1 MERGKM
7 SSSGRGGKSKAPQH
21 PQDIFAL
28 GTKSTVVVSR
38 DQEKRNIH
46 KPSSSGVE
54 RKREGT
60 STFGAAPPTK
70 RSRIGSPAEAV
81 GGTSLEVDPVDLVP
95 NVLQALDTHNSD
107 KLLGLLTGSIRLLK
121 SQRSKPDP
129 ILCMSMLYLC
139 KIRPNMFAHDVVT
152 QSLCTLLKREQGAAF
167 KSKGNPLVFVLAC
180 NMLYAGHRDSNNW
193 PDTFIKVYIE
203 DALNERWWVECS
215 WCKCL
220 VENIATAFSTKTPP
234 PHLIPSDSALAAG
247 GTMSPSGSG
256 SPLMG
261 STDDDPDNTDLEY
274 TVFPRYSS
282 SYETVEALVLE
293 AIKEQIQRRAAPDAI
308 GKGFLKLLSAT
319 CGFPEIRMISAS
331 RLEAWLHSGK
341 LWRAAQE
348 LLAYVCCNADAC
360 GPTAARD
367 HEVLAQLARMRL
379 KTKPLQ
385 QAYQACLREMVSDS
399 PALLRSVVTHTIY
412 NELSNVRSPNNMAV
426 LAALIQAQP
435 QAVPAAMADTYQRN
449 LKLCPPPWRTRT
461 RYCIHTHTHTHTKPP
476 YYTHNE
482 LSNVRS
488 PNNMTVLA
496 ALMQAQPQA
505 VPAAMADT
513 YQVLYTHTHTHT
525 HKTPVLHTQR
535 AVQRALPQ
543 QHDGAGRA
551 HASATSSCARR
562 HGGHVPGTVYTHTHT
577 HTKPPYY
584 THNELSNV
592 RSPNN
597 TAVLAALIQAQP
609 QAVPA
614 AMADTYQELV
624 LRQEDYLRP
633 LRALSR
639 ECVRAARADAQ
650 ALVPL
655 ARALATPPPHEP
667 PAEIRERAFNSIA
680 DLFCCLC
687 LVTASHSKHIPEY
700 RQQLCVIQCCA
711 LGWLLD
717 TAAAVYRPQRHD
729 FQLALNKDTNIP
741 EYRQQLCVIQCCA
754 LGWLLGTA
762 AAMYRPQ
769 RHDFQL
775 ALNKIMFVEPA
786 DTYSKPDNWPP
797 ESERAL
803 TYRLCCETPLPQNTL
818 LRVIFIG
825 LAKEIP
831 VGPAETFELVEQLVR
846 RACALPPDDTPLPV
860 DKLELADYVFQLCQ
874 FTPPDNITLPPGS
887 TFELVEQL
895 VRRACA
901 LPPDDTPLPVDKLEL
916 ADYVFQLCQFT
927 PPDNITLPPGSPRLR
942 PTTGRHSPTRG
953 QFAAPAPY
961 HRTTLPYPWTSWNW
975 PTTCS
980 NCASS
985 PRLTTS
991 RYHQGKYTPYL
1002 KHIRSTFE
1010 LVEQLVRRACALPPD
1025 DTPLPVDKL
1034 ELADYVFQL
1043 CQFTPPDN
1051 ITLPPGY
1058 TAPPLAI
1065 TSLYWRGWILLVML
1079 AAHNP
1084 GGFAERA
1091 AATYPTLRAL
1101 IETCITR
1108 MDPAG
1113 DAGGAQPRR
1122 VRRAR
1127 RRHLPHAAGA
1137 HRDLHHQV
1145 STLLYEQPLYW
1156 RGWILLVML
1165 AAHNP
1170 GGFAERAAA
1179 TYPTLRALIETCIT
1193 SKPSVEWSN
1202 SAAEAE
1208 RLEAE
1213 RAAVLQLETHLA
1225 AASNAKLPIT
1235 EHNSRLLS
1243 QLTTLEPLGPAR
1255 KPPASIL
1262 ESLQQS
1268 SQALRLGRLLCRQPA
1283 LLLELVER
1291 HGTRRAMPWLHQL
1304 LRHDQLELSVLPVQC
1319 LCEFLS
1325 AGGAGGEAGKAGEL
1339 AAHLRRTVAS
1349 SEEGARAVLQYYTQR
1364 LAHSHAPTRAQA
1376 NRGLKLVLTQ
1386 AEDTAE
1392 MDYNAE
1398 VGPEEWLELLVQLRH
1413 WDAVRDEVLA
1423 RLRAACL
1430 AECVPRHLAAYIAF
1444 LAEHADTLPPLVLD
1458 LSQVVMERQVVIGGV
1473 LPPAEP
1479 RAVPDRLQHRTLH
1492 AITSIFYTHL
1502 RKARISG
1509 GLPLASGEEWGSG
1522 GAAAGELLT
1531 LQWSAAAAA
1540 VPAVVAHAHYK
1551 LLCYGPSAYDTNQE
1565 MYSWLES
1572 VWVGEPPTAFAADGT
1587 TASLLPDWL
1596 RLHLVRSARPA
1607 LLELGLRALP
1617 AHKLALFIQ
1626 TFGMPRS
1633 ACSALLAALDSC
1645 PTAAVLRLGVE
1656 RGYMAQLL
1664 QVQRARGCT
1673 GGEAFAAALR
1683 LLPPSYP
1690 PDDTLFVEEPLPS
1703 EDEDECAPIP
1713 LVIQPEQVPAL
1724 LTTAFCGGTY
1734 PGDLDVAF
1742 TELNAVSTCT
1752 QGIYSLVIQPEQ
1764 VPALLTTAFCGGTYP
1779 GDLDVAFTELNAV
1792 STCTQGIY
1800 SLVIQPEQVPALL
1813 TTAFCGGTYPGDL
1826 DVAFTEL
1833 NAVSTCTQGIYSLV
1847 IQPEQV
1853 PALLTTAF
1861 CGGTYPGDLDVAFT
1875 ELNAVSTCT
1884 QGIYSLVIQ
1893 PEQVPALLTTAFCG
1907 GTYPGDLDVAF
1918 TELNAVSTC
1927 TQGIYSLVIQP
1938 EQVPAL
1944 LTTAF
1949 CGGTYPGDLDVAFT
1963 ELNAKITEEVKKL
1976 RENVPTECPYIQRV
1990 TTFLQAADSNVLRG
2004 MIGASHAAVLLRSLT
2019 LARWEPLR
2027 EVSDLHP
2034 VRVPDCDCT
2043 VLRGMAGASH
2053 AAVLLRSLTLARWE
2067 PLREPTYSRVP
2078 DCDCTVLRGMAG
2090 ASHAAVLLRSLTLA
2104 RWEPLREPTYSR
2116 VPDCDCTVL
2125 RGMAGAS
2132 HAAVLL
2138 RSLTLARWEPLREPT
2153 YSHVPDCD
2161 CTVLR
2166 GMAGASHAAVLLRS
2180 LTLARWEPLRE
2191 VCSNLLKQ
2199 FKCPA
2204 GPVANL
2210 LTQLAAPE
2218 RRAARTVPHLPQ
2230 RYEATKEQ
2238 LIAALEAATPN
2249 TLEAIGNR
2257 IIETQD
2263 TRVVVDVIS
2272 TLLENNQQGAYETEV
2287 KVEVGAEP
2295 AAPHVLARRGLGCGL
2310 LLDWISELQR
2320 ETLGPQPER
2329 QMRLMF
2335 RSGSAAWRPLLV
2347 TLLAHRASWRTLHTC
2362 LSTLLQPNGGWAASG
2377 VLDFAETL
2385 MGSERVWQGRDRAAP
2400 KHQAPCHLHR
2410 LTHPQLE
2417 VLIKYIMEEASEAGP
2432 DLDSMR
2438 RRIEARLPLAL
2449 RCAPDPPSL
2458 LAAAAAAEPLLLLLL
2473 YMKVPKIR
2481 QLLMESAERPLTTCP
2496 LEGAEPYQQVA
2507 ASSTSATDR
2516 VSHTLLT
2523 ALAHPNKE
2531 HGKEANFKTW
2541 RLEAG
2546 VRSLW
2551 ARVGGAGARA
2561 LPLAGALLRG
2571 AVPAPARAH
2580 LLSALELLP
2589 DHELQRPDTSEE
2601 VQNILECFVQ
2611 MAAAGGRERDRDS
2624 ALQHRVAALMRRVAA
2639 HSPPRTHGSLS
2650 ALGEEPGAAPASAAP
2665 PPQALMALQRRDP
2678 PDDLH
2683 IYIQEI
2689 DQWGSRRGG
2698 AWGGPAA
2705 ATTLLRAVAPLC
2717 AEPGSLARA
2726 AALGLLTKLL
2736 PAVPDPTPGL
2746 DAIMECLD
2754 SSLPEV
2760 AQSVIDKL
2768 PELVV
2773 GMQEYAAR
2781 VLLKVFDLGVR
2792 SRLPVETSLAR
2803 SVAAIN
2809 LQRGC

>member
-1 MERGKM
+1 MDRGKM

-293 AIKEQIQRRAAPDAI
+293 AIKDQIQRRAAPDAI

-435 QAVPAAMADTYQRN
+435 QAVPAAMADTYQ
-449 LKLCPPPWRTRT
+449 
-461 RYCIHTHTHTHTKPP
+461 
-476 YYTHNE
+476 
-482 LSNVRS
+482 
-488 PNNMTVLA
+488 
-496 ALMQAQPQA
+496 
-505 VPAAMADT
+505 
-513 YQVLYTHTHTHT
+513 
-525 HKTPVLHTQR
+525 
-535 AVQRALPQ
+535 
-543 QHDGAGRA
+543 
-551 HASATSSCARR
+551 
-562 HGGHVPGTVYTHTHT
+562 
-577 HTKPPYY
+577 
-584 THNELSNV
+584 
-592 RSPNN
+592 
-597 TAVLAALIQAQP
+597 
-609 QAVPA
+609 
-614 AMADTYQELV
+614 ELV

-655 ARALATPPPHEP
+655 ARALAMPPPHEP
-667 PAEIRERAFNSIA
+667 PQEIRERAFNSIA

-717 TAAAVYRPQRHD
+717 TAAAV
-729 FQLALNKDTNIP
+729 
-741 EYRQQLCVIQCCA
+741 
-754 LGWLLGTA
+754 
-762 AAMYRPQ
+762 YRPQ

-874 FTPPDNITLPPGS
+874 FTPPDNITLPPG
-887 TFELVEQL
+887 
-895 VRRACA
+895 
-901 LPPDDTPLPVDKLEL
+901 
-916 ADYVFQLCQFT
+916 
-927 PPDNITLPPGSPRLR
+927 
-942 PTTGRHSPTRG
+942 
-953 QFAAPAPY
+953 
-961 HRTTLPYPWTSWNW
+961 
-975 PTTCS
+975 
-980 NCASS
+980 
-985 PRLTTS
+985 
-991 RYHQGKYTPYL
+991 
-1002 KHIRSTFE
+1002 
-1010 LVEQLVRRACALPPD
+1010 
-1025 DTPLPVDKL
+1025 
-1034 ELADYVFQL
+1034 
-1043 CQFTPPDN
+1043 
-1051 ITLPPGY
+1051 Y

-1091 AATYPTLRAL
+1091 AAAYPTLRAL
-1101 IETCITR
+1101 
-1108 MDPAG
+1108 
-1113 DAGGAQPRR
+1113 
-1122 VRRAR
+1122 V
-1127 RRHLPHAAGA
+1127 
-1137 HRDLHHQV
+1137 
-1145 STLLYEQPLYW
+1145 
-1156 RGWILLVML
+1156 
-1165 AAHNP
+1165 
-1170 GGFAERAAA
+1170 
-1179 TYPTLRALIETCIT
+1179 ETCIT

-1243 QLTTLEPLGPAR
+1243 QLTTLDPLGPAR

-1262 ESLQQS
+1262 ESLQQT

-1392 MDYNAE
+1392 MDYNAD

-1502 RKARISG
+1502 RKARSSG
-1509 GLPLASGEEWGSG
+1509 ALTAEAGAEWGAGGAGGAEWGAG
-1522 GAAAGELLT
+1522 GAAAGDLVT
-1531 LQWSAAAAA
+1531 LQWSSAAAAM
-1540 VPAVVAHAHYK
+1540 PSVVAHAHYK

-1587 TASLLPDWL
+1587 TTSLLPDWL

-1633 ACSALLAALDSC
+1633 ACSALLAALDAC

-1683 LLPPSYP
+1683 LQPPPYP
-1690 PDDTLFVEEPLPS
+1690 PDDTLFEEEPLPS

-1734 PGDLDVAF
+1734 PGDLDEAF
-1742 TELNAVSTCT
+1742 TELNA
-1752 QGIYSLVIQPEQ
+1752 
-1764 VPALLTTAFCGGTYP
+1764 
-1779 GDLDVAFTELNAV
+1779 N
-1792 STCTQGIY
+1792 
-1800 SLVIQPEQVPALL
+1800 
-1813 TTAFCGGTYPGDL
+1813 
-1826 DVAFTEL
+1826 
-1833 NAVSTCTQGIYSLV
+1833 
-1847 IQPEQV
+1847 
-1853 PALLTTAF
+1853 
-1861 CGGTYPGDLDVAFT
+1861 
-1875 ELNAVSTCT
+1875 
-1884 QGIYSLVIQ
+1884 
-1893 PEQVPALLTTAFCG
+1893 
-1907 GTYPGDLDVAF
+1907 
-1918 TELNAVSTC
+1918 
-1927 TQGIYSLVIQP
+1927 
-1938 EQVPAL
+1938 
-1944 LTTAF
+1944 
-1949 CGGTYPGDLDVAFT
+1949 
-1963 ELNAKITEEVKKL
+1963 ITEEVKKL
-1976 RENVPTECPYIQRV
+1976 RKNVPTDCPYIQRV
-1990 TTFLQAADSNVLRG
+1990 TRFLQAADS
-2004 MIGASHAAVLLRSLT
+2004 
-2019 LARWEPLR
+2019 
-2027 EVSDLHP
+2027 
-2034 VRVPDCDCT
+2034 T
-2043 VLRGMAGASH
+2043 VLRGMTGAG
-2053 AAVLLRSLTLARWE
+2053 
-2067 PLREPTYSRVP
+2067 
-2078 DCDCTVLRGMAG
+2078 
-2090 ASHAAVLLRSLTLA
+2090 
-2104 RWEPLREPTYSR
+2104 
-2116 VPDCDCTVL
+2116 
-2125 RGMAGAS
+2125 
-2132 HAAVLL
+2132 
-2138 RSLTLARWEPLREPT
+2138 
-2153 YSHVPDCD
+2153 
-2161 CTVLR
+2161 
-2166 GMAGASHAAVLLRS
+2166 HAAVLLRS

-2191 VCSNLLKQ
+2191 VCSSLLKQ

-2218 RRAARTVPHLPQ
+2218 RRATRTVPHLPH
-2230 RYEATKEQ
+2230 ATKEQ

-2257 IIETQD
+2257 IIETQN
-2263 TRVVVDVIS
+2263 TRLVVDVIS
-2272 TLLENNQQGAYETEV
+2272 TLLEKNQQGAYESEV

-2295 AAPHVLARRGLGCGL
+2295 APPHVFARRGLGCGL
-2310 LLDWISELQR
+2310 LLDWMSELQR

-2410 LTHPQLE
+2410 LTHTQLE

-2432 DLDSMR
+2432 SLDSMR

-2449 RCAPDPPSL
+2449 RCAPDPPAL

-2531 HGKEANFKTW
+2531 HGKEANFKSW

-2551 ARVGGAGARA
+2551 ARVAGAGARA

-2571 AVPAPARAH
+2571 SVPAPARAH

-2624 ALQHRVAALMRRVAA
+2624 ALQHRVAALMRRVAT

-2665 PPQALMALQRRDP
+2665 PPLALLALQRRDP

-2683 IYIQEI
+2683 VYIQEI

-2698 AWGGPAA
+2698 AWGGPGA
-2705 ATTLLRAVAPLC
+2705 ATALLRALAPLC
-2717 AEPGSLARA
+2717 AEPGSMTRT

-2773 GMQEYAAR
+2773 GMQEHAAR
-2781 VLLKVFDLGVR
+2781 ILLKVFELGVR